1 MDAVIL
7 AAGIGSRMQNRAKDT
22 PKCLLNINGTTL
34 LERQIQL
41 LLNNQIQ
48 TIYIVGGFQF
58 QKLKQYIDS
67 LHLQQIILIENK
79 DYFTTNNMY
88 SLSLVEPFLK
98 GKDFLWLNG
107 DILFE
112 NEIIQEILKPSFQ
125 NAIAV
130 DATCY
135 FEESMKVSIQNNQIQ
150 AISKEILP
158 SNASGTSI
166 DLYRISATAS
176 FDLFLKIQDLL
187 KENKKSWSEVAL
199 NAILKLHSFYPC
211 FIHSKWIEID
221 DIEDLK
227 LAQKLF

>member
-34 LERQIQL
+34 LERQIQF

-88 SLSLVEPFLK
+88 SLSLVEPFFK
-98 GKDFLWLNG
+98 GERFSLVKWR
-107 DILFE
+107 
-112 NEIIQEILKPSFQ
+112 
-125 NAIAV
+125 
-130 DATCY
+130 Y
-135 FEESMKVSIQNNQIQ
+135 FI
-150 AISKEILP
+150 
-158 SNASGTSI
+158 
-166 DLYRISATAS
+166 
-176 FDLFLKIQDLL
+176 
-187 KENKKSWSEVAL
+187 
-199 NAILKLHSFYPC
+199 
-211 FIHSKWIEID
+211 
-221 DIEDLK
+221 
-227 LAQKLF
+227 

>member
-34 LERQIQL
+34 LERQIQF

-112 NEIIQEILKPSFQ
+112 NEITNVKRKD
-125 NAIAV
+125 V
-130 DATCY
+130 
-135 FEESMKVSIQNNQIQ
+135 
-150 AISKEILP
+150 
-158 SNASGTSI
+158 
-166 DLYRISATAS
+166 
-176 FDLFLKIQDLL
+176 
-187 KENKKSWSEVAL
+187 
-199 NAILKLHSFYPC
+199 
-211 FIHSKWIEID
+211 
-221 DIEDLK
+221 
-227 LAQKLF
+227 

>member
-67 LHLQQIILIENK
+67 LHLQQFILIENK

-135 FEESMKVSIQNNQIQ
+135 F
-150 AISKEILP
+150 
-158 SNASGTSI
+158 
-166 DLYRISATAS
+166 
-176 FDLFLKIQDLL
+176 
-187 KENKKSWSEVAL
+187 
-199 NAILKLHSFYPC
+199 
-211 FIHSKWIEID
+211 
-221 DIEDLK
+221 
-227 LAQKLF
+227 